1 MNKKYLEIF
10 IYISITIFCFL
21 YLICKFEVFDAI
33 SYSSTGSLIISSLY
47 SKWFWKY
54 NLFEKTPRLCNGYI
68 AKLEYVYEGKKQSK
82 KVKVNIYQDLFSVR
96 VIMQSNE
103 SFSKS
108 VIANIYKEQE
118 VWYLTYTYI
127 NEPSQKN
134 RDRSK
139 IHYGTCKLNLEDLE
153 NIKGE
158 YFTDRHSSGDMSF
171 IKSKEC

>member
-1 MNKKYLEIF
+1 MNKKYLETF
-10 IYISITIFCFL
+10 IYISIAIFCFL
-21 YLICKFEVFDAI
+21 YLICRLEVLDAI
-33 SYSSTGSLIISSLY
+33 SYSSTLSLIISSLY
-47 SKWFWKY
+47 SKCFWKY
-54 NLFEKTPRLCNGYI
+54 NPFEKTPRLCNKYT
-68 AKLEYVYEGKKQSK
+68 AKLEYVYEGKKQMK
-82 KVKVNIYQDLFSVR
+82 KVNVNIHQDLFSIR

-108 VIANIYKEQE
+108 VIANVYKEQE

-139 IHYGTCKLNLEDLE
+139 IHYGTCKLNLDDLE

-158 YFTDRHSSGDMSF
+158 YFTDRHSSGDISF
-171 IKSKEC
+171 IKEKEY